1 MFLAPEASLHSHG
14 LQEMCSGMAH
24 CFMCLYHLISI
35 WLHMPC
41 LSRSCTCTSDL
52 AFRGSICLQNIA
64 SHPGEAKYSHIRLG
78 NTAFHSRAGQYAAA
92 RELLQVAGFTEEAE
106 GIADKAFVWKRNDQ
120 GLLWLTLSA
129 VNNALQGTA

>member
-1 MFLAPEASLHSHG
+1 M
-14 LQEMCSGMAH
+14 
-24 CFMCLYHLISI
+24 
-35 WLHMPC
+35 
-41 LSRSCTCTSDL
+41 
-52 AFRGSICLQNIA
+52 CLQNIA

-106 GIADKAFVWKRNDQ
+106 GVADKALVWMRNDQ
-120 GLLWLTLSA
+120 VLLRLTLSA